1 MATVTRVRKLVNPRA
16 RPKRRVKGKRKMKA
30 RRSNPGKHR
39 RRLTPAQI
47 AAGFGGKRAQSARKA
62 ARKRKRTA
70 NASAKGGTSQH
81 RSRPRKRR
89 ANPGATKRRRRV
101 RTVTKIKYRTR
112 VRTVVKRVRSK
123 ANPHKK
129 RRRRTTKRASNPGF
143 LISYGPA
150 LNPRRKKRSNP
161 SVARKRKRRSNPA
174 RRRAATRTRT
184 VVRYKTRRR
193 RMRMNPHHRR
203 RTRRRNPSILSGSS
217 GIVKQAGGIIAGMAV
232 TKLVTPMLT
241 SALPMLGGSAIMSAV
256 ASGVVAWGSGELAG
270 KFAGADFGK
279 YVFLGGLAY
288 SGSLLLGSFG
298 IPGVSLSGLTPSNDI
313 LLPYNM
319 FSGRGAMVSA
329 GMPQARKGMPG
340 SGFAPAFAN

>member
-16 RPKRRVKGKRKMKA
+16 RPRPKRRKMKT
-30 RRSNPGKHR
+30 RRANPGKHR

-62 ARKRKRTA
+62 ARKRKRTV
-70 NASAKGGTSQH
+70 NAKAKGGTSQH
-81 RSRPRKRR
+81 RSRSRKRK
-89 ANPGATKRRRRV
+89 ANPARRRRV

-112 VRTVVKRVRSK
+112 VRTAVKRVRAK

-129 RRRRTTKRASNPGF
+129 RRRRRVAKRASNPGF
-143 LISYGPA
+143 LITYGPA
-150 LNPRRKKRSNP
+150 LNPRRKKRSNT
-161 SVARKRKRRSNPA
+161 SVARKRKRRMNPA

-193 RMRMNPHHRR
+193 RMSNPHHRR
-203 RTRRRNPSILSGSS
+203 RTRRRNPSILSGNS
-217 GIVKQAGGIIAGMAV
+217 GIIKQAGGIIAGMAV

-298 IPGVSLSGLTPSNDI
+298 IPGVGVSGLTPSNDI